1 MQYKIINRTS
11 RKIQIMNNDELR
23 TFLRINNIKDYAI
36 SLIKPKEE
44 KLLDTIF
51 ISFISIVVVITV
63 SEIIMKLWL

>member
-51 ISFISIVVVITV
+51 ISVISIVVVITV

>member
-23 TFLRINNIKDYAI
+23 TFFRINNIKDYAI